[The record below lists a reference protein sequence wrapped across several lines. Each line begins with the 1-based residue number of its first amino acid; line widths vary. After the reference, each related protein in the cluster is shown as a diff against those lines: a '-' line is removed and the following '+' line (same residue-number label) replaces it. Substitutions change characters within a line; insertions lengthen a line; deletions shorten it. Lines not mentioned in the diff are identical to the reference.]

1 MNQPFPIKPAI
12 KSIIRPDRC
21 EVCKHS
27 FPNPQQVGT
36 FECRRMPP
44 TIAVFKFNHPT
55 NPNIVEFKEYTTF
68 PKVKPDHYCGE
79 ARPRIEGL
87 S

>member
-1 MNQPFPIKPAI
+1 
-12 KSIIRPDRC
+12 
-21 EVCKHS
+21 
-27 FPNPQQVGT
+27 
-36 FECRRMPP
+36 MPP

-79 ARPRIEGL
+79 AKPRIEGL